1 MSAINIK
8 KIKKEQ
14 FPDFFRYLTVH
25 LAENGQNGLYFQP
38 LSIEQSKF
46 DEEWEKKFSIGLEK
60 EKGEEGWRILW
71 LATNQENQI
80 VGHIDIRGRPEPN
93 TSHRVLLGMGVDSQ
107 FRKLKIG
114 QQLVQFVIDYCK
126 NQPDIS
132 WLDLD
137 VMSNNVPAIRLYEK
151 IEFQV
156 LSQTDDMFRIEDVS
170 YGHTAMTMN
179 VEI

>member
-1 MSAINIK
+1 MSTINIK
-8 KIKKEQ
+8 QIKEEQ
-14 FPDFFRYLTVH
+14 FPRFFKYLTVH
-25 LAENGQNGLYFQP
+25 LAENGQNGFFFQP

-46 DEEWEKKFSIGLEK
+46 DKEWEKKFSIGLEK

-93 TSHRVLLGMGVDSQ
+93 TPHRVLLGMGVDSK

-114 QQLVQFVIDYCK
+114 EKLLLFIIDYCK
-126 NQPDIS
+126 KQSDIS

-137 VMSNNVPAIRLYEK
+137 VMSNNIPAIRLYEK

-156 LSQTDDMFRIEDVS
+156 LSRTDDMFRIGGDA
-170 YGHTAMTMN
+170 YGHTSMTLN
-179 VEI
+179 VAS